1 LSYIFIKFV
10 TKIVQNMSLNI
21 ENQILN
27 KIKKAKRGSLFFTEN
42 FIKIGSS
49 DAIRKALERLVKN
62 QELERVTAGM
72 YVRPEIDRYIGKVP
86 PNIEAIA
93 EAIAKRDGAR
103 IVPTGVYALN
113 RLGLST
119 QVPMNIIYLTDG
131 SARKVNIDNRNIVFK
146 RVSPKNVATVGEIS
160 GLVIQA
166 LRTIGKENVK
176 EDEIIKIQELLK
188 KEKPTR
194 LAHDIRLAPSWIRAI
209 MQSVLN
215 QPINEQRTTIVGNTT
230 RE

>member
-1 LSYIFIKFV
+1 MI
-10 TKIVQNMSLNI
+10 LNI

-27 KIKKAKRGSLFFTEN
+27 KIKKAKKGTLFFTEN
-42 FIKIGSS
+42 FINIGSP

-62 QELERVTAGM
+62 QALERVSAGM
-72 YVRPEIDRYIGKVP
+72 YVRPEIDPYIGKVP

-93 EAIAKRDGAR
+93 QAIAERDGAR

-119 QVPMNIIYLTDG
+119 QVPMNVIYLTDG
-131 SARKVNIDNRNIVFK
+131 SARKVNIDNRSIVFK

-176 EDEIIKIQELLK
+176 EDEIIKIQELLR
-188 KEKPTR
+188 KEKHTR

-209 MQSVLN
+209 MQPILN
-215 QPINEQRTTIVGNTT
+215 QPINEQ
-230 RE
+230 

>member
-1 LSYIFIKFV
+1 MI
-10 TKIVQNMSLNI
+10 LNI

-27 KIKKAKRGSLFFTEN
+27 KVKKAKKGTLFFAEN
-42 FIKIGSS
+42 FINIGSPN
-49 DAIRKALERLVKN
+49 AIRKALERLVKS
-62 QELERVTAGM
+62 QDLERVAAGM
-72 YVRPEIDRYIGKVP
+72 YVRLEIDPYIGKVP
-86 PNIEAIA
+86 PNIETIA

-131 SARKVNIDNRNIVFK
+131 SARKVNIDNRSIVFK

-166 LRTIGKENVK
+166 LRTIGKENIR

-188 KEKPTR
+188 KEKPTK

-209 MQSVLN
+209 MQSILN
-215 QPINEQRTTIVGNTT
+215 QPINEQRATIVGNIT

>member
-1 LSYIFIKFV
+1 
-10 TKIVQNMSLNI
+10 MSLNI

-72 YVRPEIDRYIGKVP
+72 YVRPEIDPYIGKVP

-113 RLGLST
+113 RLGLRF
-119 QVPMNIIYLTDG
+119 I
-131 SARKVNIDNRNIVFK
+131 RNL
-146 RVSPKNVATVGEIS
+146 E
-160 GLVIQA
+160 Q
-166 LRTIGKENVK
+166 
-176 EDEIIKIQELLK
+176 
-188 KEKPTR
+188 EKPTLR
-194 LAHDIRLAPSWIRAI
+194 LDKVNQVLDLFGSEVGVIRK
-209 MQSVLN
+209 V
-215 QPINEQRTTIVGNTT
+215 E
-230 RE
+230 

>member
-1 LSYIFIKFV
+1 MRAQDYWNVIAPDKDNVVSEEMMNDASFV
-10 TKIVQNMSLNI
+10 MLRELTFNYQLPANIVSKTPFRNI
-21 ENQILN
+21 RAGVYGRN
-27 KIKKAKRGSLFFTEN
+27 LFYFQRNTDGYAPE
-42 FIKIGSS
+42 
-49 DAIRKALERLVKN
+49 A
-62 QELERVTAGM
+62 AGM
-72 YVRPEIDRYIGKVP
+72 YVRPEIDPYIGKVP

-93 EAIAKRDGAR
+93 QAIAKRDGAR

-166 LRTIGKENVK
+166 LRTIGKENVR

-194 LAHDIRLAPSWIRAI
+194 LSHDIRLAPSWIRAI
-209 MQSVLN
+209 MQPILK
-215 QPINEQRTTIVGNTT
+215 QPINE
-230 RE
+230 

>member
-1 LSYIFIKFV
+1 M
-10 TKIVQNMSLNI
+10 TLNI

-27 KIKKAKRGSLFFTEN
+27 KIKKAKRGTLFFAEN
-42 FIKIGSS
+42 FINISS
-49 DAIRKALERLVKN
+49 PDAIRKALERLVKN
-62 QELERVTAGM
+62 QALERVSAGM
-72 YVRPEIDRYIGKVP
+72 YVRPEIDPYIGKVP

-131 SARKVNIDNRNIVFK
+131 SARKVKIDNRNIVFK

-160 GLVIQA
+160 GLAIQA
-166 LRTIGKENVK
+166 LRTIGKENVR

-194 LAHDIRLAPSWIRAI
+194 LTHDIRLAPSWIRAI
-209 MQSVLN
+209 MQ
-215 QPINEQRTTIVGNTT
+215 PILK
-230 RE
+230 

>member
-1 LSYIFIKFV
+1 MI
-10 TKIVQNMSLNI
+10 LNI

-27 KIKKAKRGSLFFTEN
+27 KIKKAKRGTLFFTEN
-42 FIKIGSS
+42 FIKIGSP

-62 QELERVTAGM
+62 QALERVSAGM
-72 YVRPEIDRYIGKVP
+72 YVRPEIDPYIGKVP

-93 EAIAKRDGAR
+93 QAIAKRDGAS

-160 GLVIQA
+160 GLAIQA
-166 LRTIGKENVK
+166 LRTIGKENVR

-209 MQSVLN
+209 MQPILK
-215 QPINEQRTTIVGNTT
+215 QPINE
-230 RE
+230 

>member
-1 LSYIFIKFV
+1 MI
-10 TKIVQNMSLNI
+10 LNI

-27 KIKKAKRGSLFFTEN
+27 KIKKAKKGTLFFTEN
-42 FIKIGSS
+42 FINIGSP

-62 QELERVTAGM
+62 QVLERIAPGM
-72 YVRPEIDRYIGKVP
+72 YVRPEIDPYIGKVT
-86 PNIEAIA
+86 PNIETIA
-93 EAIAKRDGAR
+93 QAIAKRDGAR

-131 SARKVNIDNRNIVFK
+131 SARKINIDNRNIVFK

-176 EDEIIKIQELLK
+176 EYEIIKIQELLK

-194 LAHDIRLAPSWIRAI
+194 LAHDIRLAPSWIRTI
-209 MQSVLN
+209 MQPTLI
-215 QPINEQRTTIVGNTT
+215 QTANE
-230 RE
+230 